1 MTPLDVLCFG
11 EVIIDF
17 LPEDAGRLLRD
28 VERFARHFG
37 GAPANVAVGLARL
50 GAAAGLMT
58 LVGDDEFGAFLR
70 AGLEREGVDIQA
82 LGVHATARTGIAF
95 VSLGPRGE
103 RSFLFYRHPSA
114 DQLITEDD
122 VDPAAL
128 RRARVFHY
136 GSSTMS
142 SEPTRAATRKAL
154 REARA
159 AGLVTSSD
167 PNLRTDLWRDPE
179 EAARLVREA
188 LAATDIVKVSEE
200 ELPPLA
206 RVADPV
212 EGAHALR
219 RLGAG
224 LAVVTLGERGCW
236 FDGESSGAGQVLGTP
251 VVPVD
256 TTGAGDGFMAGLLA
270 ELVPAFARGGRP
282 ATLDRQ
288 TVMSACAFA
297 NRVASCVV
305 GRLGATAALPRR
317 DEL

>member
-17 LPEDAGRLLRD
+17 LPEQAGRRLRD
-28 VERFARHFG
+28 VERFARHLG

-70 AGLEREGVDIQA
+70 AGLEREGVDVA
-82 LGVHATARTGIAF
+82 AVGVHATARSGIAF

-114 DQLITEDD
+114 DQLIGEGD
-122 VDPAAL
+122 VDPAVL

-142 SEPTRAATRKAL
+142 SAPARAATRKAL

-167 PNLRTDLWRDPE
+167 PNLRTDLWDGPE

-188 LAATDIVKVSEE
+188 LATTDIVKVSEE

-206 RVADPV
+206 
-212 EGAHALR
+212 GAVGRIRDARER
-219 RLGAG
+219 RQLLFGDLDDVGRGEG
-224 LAVVTLGERGCW
+224 LA
-236 FDGESSGAGQVLGTP
+236 D
-251 VVPVD
+251 
-256 TTGAGDGFMAGLLA
+256 
-270 ELVPAFARGGRP
+270 
-282 ATLDRQ
+282 
-288 TVMSACAFA
+288 
-297 NRVASCVV
+297 
-305 GRLGATAALPRR
+305 
-317 DEL
+317 